1 MSNIHDHLYPLRT
14 LACNLIKQII
24 FLGKACPIRGDASRR
39 RFEGGGKVSKL
50 FLFQPQFFQGD
61 KQLFWKV
68 MAKRSN
74 KSVTSSLD
82 TKRQADKDGHSW
94 PPVVL
99 NKSTVFLFTIQIFFI
114 YLMLFVSFH
123 WGHIWL
129 CTCIHILCK
138 DWARQACKEDIWEN
152 WHLRLTDPQIVFF
165 YSTSHPGDNLEMAGF
180 CPKHN

>member
-39 RFEGGGKVSKL
+39 GFEGGGKVSKL

-99 NKSTVFLFTIQIFFI
+99 NKSTVSLFIMNKYFHLSDAFCFFSLGPHMTL
-114 YLMLFVSFH
+114 YLHSYSMQRLSKA
-123 WGHIWL
+123 GL
-129 CTCIHILCK
+129 Q
-138 DWARQACKEDIWEN
+138 RR
-152 WHLRLTDPQIVFF
+152 HLRKLTSETDWPPNSLLLLYF
-165 YSTSHPGDNLEMAGF
+165 TSWG
-180 CPKHN
+180 

>member
-1 MSNIHDHLYPLRT
+1 MSNIHVHLYPLRT

-68 MAKRSN
+68 MAKRSK

-99 NKSTVFLFTIQIFFI
+99 NKSTVFLFIMSKYFSFIWCFLFLFTGATYDFVLAFIFYAKI
-114 YLMLFVSFH
+114 EQERLAKKTSEK
-123 WGHIWL
+123 
-129 CTCIHILCK
+129 T
-138 DWARQACKEDIWEN
+138 DIWD
-152 WHLRLTDPQIVFF
+152 WLTP
-165 YSTSHPGDNLEMAGF
+165 E
-180 CPKHN
+180 